1 MKSSLFTIL
10 YLGSNSPASTSRH
23 RADALRRLGCEVIV
37 VDPEGL
43 IAPRCRWQSF
53 IDYRT
58 GYQFAQRR
66 LLSELKVMI
75 CAFKNSPNLIWI
87 NGGELLGPS
96 IAKWLRLSF
105 QCKIILYQ
113 NDDPTGFRDGNRF
126 LTLKSALP
134 YYDLCFFV
142 RAETALEAMAL
153 GARRVLRVLMSHDEA
168 LHTARHLTFEPNEKL
183 QSLVSFIGTLIPG
196 EPRDRF
202 LAALMHAGL
211 PMRLIGNRWQRS
223 SLWPVLQTIYQG
235 PGRTGA
241 AYSEALGDAAVTL
254 GFLSHQNRD
263 LVTQRS
269 FETPACGGLFC
280 AERTSEHQLLYEDG
294 WEAVFWDSVE
304 ECILQCNK
312 LLGDPELRQKICTTG
327 AQHVREI
334 GVGNEDICRQI
345 LASI

>member
-1 MKSSLFTIL
+1 MKALPFTIL
-10 YLGSNSPASTSRH
+10 YFGSNSPASTSRH
-23 RADALRRLGCEVIV
+23 RADALRRLGCEVTV
-37 VDPEGL
+37 VDTKDLMG
-43 IAPRCRWQSF
+43 PRRRWQAF
-53 IDYRT
+53 VDYRT
-58 GYQFAQRR
+58 GYRFLQRR
-66 LLSELKVMI
+66 LLRVLKATEGI
-75 CAFKNSPNLIWI
+75 RSLSADLIWVDS
-87 NGGELLGPS
+87 GEIYGPRVL
-96 IAKWLRLSF
+96 KWISSHF
-105 QCKIILYQ
+105 ACPIILY
-113 NDDPTGFRDGNRF
+113 NVDDPVGPRDASRF
-126 LTLKSALP
+126 QRLKASLSC
-134 YYDLCFFV
+134 YSLCVFI
-142 RAETALEAMAL
+142 RQETSLEALAL
-153 GARRVLRVLMSHDEA
+153 GLRRVLTVHRSYDENV
-168 LHTARHLTFEPNEKL
+168 HTQAQFMARQAPHPV
-183 QSLVSFIGTLIPG
+183 VSFIGTLIPG

-202 LAALMHAGL
+202 LAALMRAGL
-211 PMRLIGNRWQRS
+211 PMRLIGNQWQRS

-235 PGRTGA
+235 PGRTGV

-263 LVTQRS
+263 LVTTRS

>member
-1 MKSSLFTIL
+1 MKAFHFTIL
-10 YLGSNSPASTSRH
+10 YFGSNSPASTSRH
-23 RADALRRLGCEVIV
+23 RADALRRLGCVVTV
-37 VDPEGL
+37 VDAMDFIG
-43 IAPRCRWQSF
+43 PRRRWQAF
-53 IDYRT
+53 VDYRT
-58 GYQFAQRR
+58 GYRFLQRR
-66 LLSELKVMI
+66 LLRMLKTTGGIRSLSADLVWVD
-75 CAFKNSPNLIWI
+75 S
-87 NGGELLGPS
+87 GELYGPRVLQWIS
-96 IAKWLRLSF
+96 SHF
-105 QCKIILYQ
+105 DCPIILY
-113 NDDPTGFRDGNRF
+113 NVDDPLGPRDASRF
-126 LTLKSALP
+126 QSLKASLSC
-134 YYDLCFFV
+134 YSLCVFI
-142 RAETALEAMAL
+142 RQETSLEALAL
-153 GARRVLRVLMSHDEA
+153 GLRRVLTVHRSYDESV
-168 LHTARHLTFEPNEKL
+168 HTQFQFAAQQTPHPV
-183 QSLVSFIGTLIPG
+183 VSFIGTLIPG

-235 PGRTGA
+235 PGRTGV

-263 LVTQRS
+263 LVTTRS
-269 FETPACGGLFC
+269 FETPACGGLLC

-312 LLGDPELRQKICTTG
+312 LLSDPELRQKICTTG